1 MRYLTNI
8 EEVANILEK
17 KDDTNII
24 KSQLKKVKTLVL
36 MGELFMNSIK
46 MLDKYSINIKYVDTR
61 KFTFKSND
69 SSIQLYNDGKHVL
82 TLDKTK
88 DPKETLILMRSG
100 YAKPEVHEALQI
112 MCNMGIVVMNDP
124 EAVELTS
131 DKYKTAVFL
140 DKYNIKQAKY
150 VLVTSSDID
159 KEDHKKLDEKLL
171 NIYKEKI
178 DTEKGEG
185 NLFVCK
191 ILNGHGGKGVFISR
205 GKNIVSIL
213 QCLWAINDRTPI
225 LVQEALN
232 IKEGDIR
239 VHVLNLN
246 GKQKIIDSCMRVK
259 GEKDFRTNLSL
270 GCDCKPIELTKEQE
284 KLALEAASVSG
295 LIWCGVDIIPTIE
308 GNNYIVELNG
318 APGPTSAITDPEIEK
333 TNCEFFHKLIE
344 GIESLC

>member
-1 MRYLTNI
+1 MRYITDIRELESI
-8 EEVANILEK
+8 LLEK
-17 KDDTNII
+17 HDEPKYA
-24 KSQLKKVKTLVL
+24 LKKVKTLVL

-46 MLDKYSINIKYVDTR
+46 MLDKYDINVKYVDTR
-61 KFTFKSND
+61 EFGFKSSD
-69 SSIQLYNDGKHVL
+69 KAIQLYDNGKHVL
-82 TLDKTK
+82 TLDNNDT
-88 DPKETLILMRSG
+88 KETLILMRSG
-100 YAKPEVHEALQI
+100 YCKPQVHEALQI
-112 MCNMGIVVMNDP
+112 MCDMGFVVLNHPD
-124 EAVELTS
+124 AVELTS

-140 DKYNIKQAKY
+140 DKIGVKQPKY
-150 VLVTSSDID
+150 ALVTSADID

-171 NIYKEKI
+171 SIYKEKI

-191 ILNGHGGKGVFISR
+191 ILNGHGGKGVFICR

-213 QCLWAINDRTPI
+213 QCLWAINEKTPI

-232 IKEGDIR
+232 IKDGDIR
-239 VHVLNLN
+239 VHVININ

-259 GEKDFRTNLSL
+259 GDRDFRTNLSL

-284 KLALEAASVSG
+284 KLALESAAASG
-295 LIWCGVDIIPTIE
+295 LVWCGVDILPTVE
-308 GNNYIVELNG
+308 GENYVVELNG
-318 APGPTSAITDPEIEK
+318 APGPTSQITDPDIEK